1 MALLSFLRFPFLM
14 APGLAPK
21 FWYGVESWMAE
32 AFCVYFEDVPFDLR
46 FLGGPELDMAS
57 EEFD

>member
-1 MALLSFLRFPFLM
+1 MAC
-14 APGLAPK
+14 GLAPK

-32 AFCVYFEDVPFDLR
+32 AFCVYFKEVPFDLR
-46 FLGGPELDMAS
+46 FMGGPELDMAS